1 VFAAPDG
8 PSSERET
15 EVTTATASTTSTI
28 LADAATIDRLAVDL
42 MTRNPAN
49 AERISKAA
57 DIVKA
62 GGVERT
68 AAPFVFL
75 VASQSSAAA
84 MYHVDHGV
92 CHCPDASRRSA
103 YECKHAWACRLALQA
118 ERTEAEQGLNVDAPI
133 DLELTPL
140 AYALLATLGEVPDLP
155 AQCSRCGQEAA
166 IPSHRDHLGA
176 DCISAELFGDDAA

>member
-1 VFAAPDG
+1 
-8 PSSERET
+8 
-15 EVTTATASTTSTI
+15 VTTATASTTSTI
-28 LADAATIDRLAVDL
+28 VADAETIDRLAVDL
-42 MTRNPAN
+42 MARNPAN

-68 AAPFVFL
+68 AQPFLFL

-103 YECKHAWACRLALQA
+103 YECKHAWACRLAVQA
-118 ERTEAEQGLNVDAPI
+118 ERAEAEAGINVDAAI
-133 DLELTPL
+133 AYVLTEL
-140 AYALLATLGEVPDLP
+140 ALATLDGEPCDLP
-155 AQCSRCGQEAA
+155 PQCRRCHAEPSL
-166 IPSHRDHLGA
+166 PSHRDHLGA
-176 DCISAELFGDDAA
+176 DCISRELFGDDAA